1 MTTRAKRPTPTQVRA
16 ARRRRQSRRKKMFA
30 IGGFAAAGSVALLLI
45 GSLILPGLPLDT
57 LFRGGGGI
65 FDTGAAQAQAQTQT
79 PNVEAPAVQVEP
91 VESDSPGDSAAAPP
105 LPPNPILGGVDIF
118 YNCPD
123 GCDDLVAQLTTI
135 VDELDSADAPIGLNP
150 KTDMEA
156 RILLIGAESN
166 EELEAFDEAAIR
178 DFIETNTA
186 Q

>member
-16 ARRRRQSRRKKMFA
+16 ARRRRQSRRKKMLA
-30 IGGFAAAGSVALLLI
+30 IGGFTIAGGVAFLLI
-45 GSLILPGLPLDT
+45 LSLILPGLPLDT
-57 LFRGGGGI
+57 LFRGGSGDI
-65 FDTGAAQAQAQTQT
+65 FGTGAAEAQAFSAE
-79 PNVEAPAVQVEP
+79 VADVQVEP
-91 VESDSPGDSAAAPP
+91 VENDSPGDSAAAPP

-150 KTDMEA
+150 KTDMDA
-156 RILLIGAESN
+156 RILLIGADSN

-178 DFIETNTA
+178 GFIETNTA

>member
-16 ARRRRQSRRKKMFA
+16 ARRRRQARRKKMLA
-30 IGGFAAAGSVALLLI
+30 IGGFTIAGGVAFLLI
-45 GSLILPGLPLDT
+45 LSLILPGLPLDA
-57 LFRGGGGI
+57 LFRGGSGDI
-65 FDTGAAQAQAQTQT
+65 FGTGAAEAQAS
-79 PNVEAPAVQVEP
+79 NVEVTDVQIEP
-91 VESDSPGDSAAAPP
+91 VENDSPGDSAAAPP
-105 LPPNPILGGVDIF
+105 LPPNPTLGGVDIF

-123 GCDDLVAQLTTI
+123 GCADLVAQLTTI
-135 VDELDSADAPIGLNP
+135 VDELDNADAPIGLNP